1 MIRPF
6 ALFVREPIIQ
16 LLGIY
21 MAFVYGTL
29 YLFLTTI
36 DGIFEGVYHERV
48 GIAGLNYIALGV
60 GLTGA
65 SQLNARMLDRIYK
78 YFTNRNGGVG
88 KPEFRLPSMFPGT
101 ILLPA
106 GLFIAGWT
114 AQNHTHWIGPDIVSH
129 ALAKDD

>member
-1 MIRPF
+1 M
-6 ALFVREPIIQ
+6 
-16 LLGIY
+16 LLGLY

-78 YFTNRNGGVG
+78 YFANKNGGVG
-88 KPEFRLPSMFPGT
+88 KPEYRLPSMFPGT
-101 ILLPA
+101 ILLPT

-129 ALAKDD
+129 TSAMYGSS